1 MLTAQAVHVFLKKH
15 KFNKHEAQNLKK
27 YLRNIARLTLT
38 NITGKIVFLILP
50 CFKRKVT
57 VSVLKKTTNATE
69 LNLSMLLKGKQQNKQ
84 TKSYSKSR
92 HHLYRKIGSVYL
104 KFEKR
109 KDNKQS
115 CANCR

>member
-57 VSVLKKTTNATE
+57 VSVLKKTTNATK
-69 LNLSMLLKGKQQNKQ
+69 LNLFLHQNKQ
-84 TKSYSKSR
+84 TKLYSKSR
-92 HHLYRKIGSVYL
+92 RHFYRKIGSVYL
-104 KFEKR
+104 KFEK
-109 KDNKQS
+109 KKKTINK
-115 CANCR
+115 AVYTVDRHF